1 MGLNF
6 FLYARAKAL
15 LAPLVARD
23 GRDDR
28 DDRAASVW
36 QLLSTEGLAGAAAGG
51 LAKLT
56 FYPLVRLAARPP
68 APPPRSPAQRCL
80 VWRRTR

>member
-23 GRDDR
+23 GRGDR
-28 DDRAASVW
+28 VDRAASVW

-56 FYPLVRLAARPP
+56 FYPLVRMAARPS
-68 APPPRSPAQRCL
+68 APRVCSPPVR
-80 VWRRTR
+80 RRTR